1 MFSVGLSEIVLP
13 VKDVKNEARFY
24 QEVVGLT
31 PDAAVSSWK
40 GARDEW
46 AWFWAGE
53 PGKRQRVALLKS
65 SLATERFLIKGVSD
79 FPSERRWGRIHFAFE
94 IPRDR
99 IDDAVRHVRSAGVVV
114 EGPVRLEWMKAIA
127 HYFYDLDGNLLEW
140 WSPDP

>member
-1 MFSVGLSEIVLP
+1 MFSIGLSEIVLP
-13 VKDVKNEARFY
+13 VKDVKSAARFY
-24 QEVVGLT
+24 QEVVGLI

-40 GARDEW
+40 GAHEEW

-65 SLATERFLIKGVSD
+65 SHANERFVIEGVSD
-79 FPSERRWGRIHFAFE
+79 FPNERRWGQIHFAFE